1 MKRKY
6 IFNLLFLF
14 IIGYFIMNDTF
25 NYYSEMMVFLVLLTI
40 STMTS
45 FYMLFNSRVLHIL
58 SAEKCS
64 IYGTKLHAI
73 SIYLKDSLYF
83 NAFSIFLILI
93 IPKDM
98 LFDFTIF
105 EIYVKIQKQIIVL
118 PILVNALIF
127 SQRIFSFLFKIFVI
141 PRNEKF

>member
-1 MKRKY
+1 MFK
-6 IFNLLFLF
+6 LLFLF

-25 NYYSEMMVFLVLLTI
+25 NYYSETILFLILLII

-45 FYMLFNSRVLHIL
+45 FYMLFNSKILHIL
-58 SAEKCS
+58 FTEKCR

-73 SIYLKDSLYF
+73 SAYFQTSLYF

-98 LFDFTIF
+98 IFDFTIF